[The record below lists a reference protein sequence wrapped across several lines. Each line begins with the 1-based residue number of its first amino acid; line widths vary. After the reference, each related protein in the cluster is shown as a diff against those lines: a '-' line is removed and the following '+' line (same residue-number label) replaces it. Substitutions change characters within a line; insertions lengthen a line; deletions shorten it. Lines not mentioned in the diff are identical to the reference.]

1 MIGYLRGELAE
12 NRDGNIIVDVSGV
25 GYEVKVSQKTSEN
38 LPSIGREVKIYTY
51 LSVREDG
58 VTLFGFERKDEQ
70 DMFFKLIGVNGVGPK
85 SALFILDAFDVP
97 NLKYAIISED
107 SKRLSKA
114 NTIGKKTAERI
125 ILELKDKIDRNEIL
139 GVSPL
144 EEESDGKL
152 KPEGEAADAVDA
164 LVSLGYDRKSSE
176 KAVMSVDG
184 YDKLDS
190 SEILKKALTYLF

>member
-12 NRDGNIIVDVSGV
+12 NRDGCIIVDVGGV
-25 GYEVKVSQKTSEN
+25 GYEVTVSQKTCEN
-38 LPSIGREVKIYTY
+38 LPSIGNEVKIYTY

-85 SALFILDAFDVP
+85 SALYIFDAFDVP
-97 NLKYAIISED
+97 DLKYAIISED
-107 SKRLSKA
+107 SKRISKA

-139 GVSPL
+139 GVSPI
-144 EEESDGKL
+144 EDEPEGKKKL
-152 KPEGEAADAVDA
+152 DGEAADAVDA

-176 KAVMSVDG
+176 KAVTSVEG

>member
-1 MIGYLRGELAE
+1 MQKKITTLVNENIG
-12 NRDGNIIVDVSGV
+12 
-25 GYEVKVSQKTSEN
+25 K
-38 LPSIGREVKIYTY
+38 
-51 LSVREDG
+51 
-58 VTLFGFERKDEQ
+58 
-70 DMFFKLIGVNGVGPK
+70 
-85 SALFILDAFDVP
+85 ALTDDFILDAFDVP
-97 NLKYAIISED
+97 DLKYAIISED